1 MQYKCIRGTVTSNG
15 PVAVGDVVSLPD
27 YEARILMGQGK
38 FVPVAASGIV
48 YPPAPVVEH
57 RDPVAPA
64 KRGRPRNGG

>member
-15 PVAVGDVVSLPD
+15 PVDVGDVVSLPD

-38 FVPVAASGIV
+38 IVPFADKAIRVAA
-48 YPPAPVVEH
+48 APVVEH

>member
-38 FVPVAASGIV
+38 FVPHVAEEVRYA
-48 YPPAPVVEH
+48 APVVEH